1 MDTILLQKQAVC
13 EKAGVIMSEGY
24 YSAVMLGT
32 VVEADIAEKFRKAVE
47 PHSTE
52 EAIKAFIYTMIEGGL
67 KLAPYQKGE

>member
-1 MDTILLQKQAVC
+1 MA
-13 EKAGVIMSEGY
+13 EGY

-32 VVEADIAEKFRKAVE
+32 VVEADVAEKFRKAVE

-52 EAIKAFIYTMIEGGL
+52 EAIKAFVYTMIEGGL